1 VPSGG
6 LQLACAPQPQSLA
19 APIRQE
25 RGVQTYRSLN
35 LVEYCFKQALKLET
49 IRDGVRV
56 SAQLLP
62 HCSVLS
68 GRTLPA
74 WIIICLSHTQY
85 QNLIAS
91 HVCGGSCNDWAIIF
105 FRTGRYPTHEMANKI
120 QHIYE
125 HYLISR
131 QQPRN

>member
-1 VPSGG
+1 M
-6 LQLACAPQPQSLA
+6 
-19 APIRQE
+19 RQE
-25 RGVQTYRSLN
+25 GGVQIYRSLT
-35 LVEYCFKQALKLET
+35 LVEYCFKQALKLEI

-62 HCSVLS
+62 RYSVLS

-74 WIIICLSHTQY
+74 WIIVCLSHTPY

-91 HVCGGSCNDWAIIF
+91 YVCGGGCDDRSIIF
-105 FRTGRYPTHEMANKI
+105 FRTGRYPIHKMADKI

-125 HYLISR
+125 HYLVSC